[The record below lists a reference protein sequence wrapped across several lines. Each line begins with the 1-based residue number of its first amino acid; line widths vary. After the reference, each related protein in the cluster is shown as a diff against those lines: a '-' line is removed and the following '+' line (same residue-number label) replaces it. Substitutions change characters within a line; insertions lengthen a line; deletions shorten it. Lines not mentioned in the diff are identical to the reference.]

1 MICRTTYRLRCK
13 RRRLL
18 SKSQRSLM
26 LILTL
31 STMANLFAEKF
42 WDQPYFWQTLVR
54 RTKSWQWVFQSRWS
68 MTVTLSSVNTTVM
81 SFHSI
86 TRMEQRF
93 PIRKLSLVAGLSRTQ
108 FLKNYKSRLLLK
120 SDQKWA
126 KSSLWL
132 SRHQRTNSKQRLFL
146 SLTSRWLR
154 TNSKT
159 RLVYRK
165 SWITKPK
172 AWSLRRKKFAERWM
186 YSYWDTLITQRSS
199 VWNSSSTR
207 LPTRS
212 LSLWPWRKL
221 RESKDSNYLSRIWV
235 TILSLISSLLSSR
248 LRTPW
253 KETKTQS
260 RHSWTP

>member
-1 MICRTTYRLRCK
+1 MTYRKTYWPSCN

-18 SKSQRSLM
+18 SISQRSLM
-26 LILTL
+26 SILTL

-68 MTVTLSSVNTTVM
+68 MTVTRSLVNTTVM

-86 TRMEQRF
+86 TRMDQRF
-93 PIRKLSLVAGLSRTQ
+93 PIRKLILVAGLSRTQ
-108 FLKNYKSRLLLK
+108 FLKNYKNRLLLK

-132 SRHQRTNSKQRLFL
+132 SRHQRTNSKQKLFL

-159 RLVYRK
+159 RQVYRK
-165 SWITKPK
+165 IWITNPK
-172 AWSLRRKKFAERWM
+172 AWSLRRKQFAERWM
-186 YSYWDTLITQRSS
+186 FSYWDTLITQRSS

-207 LPTRS
+207 QPTRS
-212 LSLWPWRKL
+212 LYLWPWRKL
-221 RESKDSNYLSRIWV
+221 RESKDSNYLLRIWA

-248 LRTPW
+248 LRALWT
-253 KETKTQS
+253 ETKTQS
-260 RHSWTP
+260 SHSWTP